1 MIHAYTVIHSL
12 IIHLVISCVEHFE
25 NSVCIEN
32 FYVLFNWNCFCL
44 FFNLAPFFSRV
55 SLSRKTSEDLPASEY
70 YKIYQQSKKNST
82 NIIPENNVVDIVE
95 PLEEALDM
103 ESKTEVKVQGGG
115 IAER

>member
-1 MIHAYTVIHSL
+1 MSL
-12 IIHLVISCVEHFE
+12 C
-25 NSVCIEN
+25 
-32 FYVLFNWNCFCL
+32 
-44 FFNLAPFFSRV
+44 
-55 SLSRKTSEDLPASEY
+55 RKASEDLPASEY

-82 NIIPENNVVDIVE
+82 NIIPENNVDIVE